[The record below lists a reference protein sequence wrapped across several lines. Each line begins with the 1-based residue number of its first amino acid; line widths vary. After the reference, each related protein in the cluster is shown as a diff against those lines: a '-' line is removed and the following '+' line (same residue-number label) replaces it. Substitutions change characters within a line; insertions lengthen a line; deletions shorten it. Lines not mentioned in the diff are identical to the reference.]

1 MLLGDIQVVL
11 LRRLILLCDMLVTKP
26 QYRRGNNSN
35 FRSEFEL
42 HINQNRNNQ
51 VYPGGGSQNWNQ
63 SIDNSIKFAADKF
76 NKVSFNEPG
85 ANGAKC
91 YLSEVTKDKFAT
103 DVCSRRM
110 DFYLSCNFKN
120 ANAFLECSE

>member
-1 MLLGDIQVVL
+1 
-11 LRRLILLCDMLVTKP
+11 MLVTKP

-35 FRSEFEL
+35 SRSEFEL

-63 SIDNSIKFAADKF
+63 SIGNSITFATDKF
-76 NKVSFNEPG
+76 YKVSFNKPG

-103 DVCSRRM
+103 DVIVLREWISNCPATSKTLM
-110 DFYLSCNFKN
+110 PFWSAVSN
-120 ANAFLECSE
+120 ANLF